1 MKMTME
7 EYAHYERQRRAES
20 VKFTAEMNRELQ
32 DQIIVAAAKQN
43 LSPSA
48 FVRLAC
54 RDRIAWVMV
63 PEIQQT
69 RKTNPLARAFKKIA
83 DMLA

>member
-1 MKMTME
+1 MYQDLYE
-7 EYAHYERQRRAES
+7 E
-20 VKFTAEMNRELQ
+20 
-32 DQIIVAAAKQN
+32 IIAAAEKQN
-43 LSPSA
+43 ISPSA
-48 FVRLAC
+48 FVRIAC

-69 RKTNPLARAFKKIA
+69 RKTNPLARALKKIA

>member
-1 MKMTME
+1 MTME
-7 EYAHYERQRRAES
+7 EYAHYERRKREES

-32 DQIIVAAAKQN
+32 DQIIVAADKQN
-43 LSPSA
+43 ISPSA

-63 PEIQQT
+63 PEIQQA
-69 RKTNPLARAFKKIA
+69 RKANPLARALKKIA